1 MRFTKLS
8 SPTKV
13 SEEQRRLEKQHEDLL
28 RRERELKKALVTI
41 PKQIQKKKEKERKTQ
56 TLHVDGTTQSIP
68 IGSLRLSRSVAP
80 SRKTR
85 SLPARELQNAR
96 IRFLLLCIVLAS
108 VVVMLWRAI
117 PSK

>member
-1 MRFTKLS
+1 MEYQS
-8 SPTKV
+8 
-13 SEEQRRLEKQHEDLL
+13 
-28 RRERELKKALVTI
+28 
-41 PKQIQKKKEKERKTQ
+41 KKKEKERKTQ
-56 TLHVDGTTQSIP
+56 TLHVAGTAQIIP
-68 IGSLRLSRSVAP
+68 FGSRISRPVAP

-108 VVVMLWRAI
+108 VVIMLWRAS

>member
-8 SPTKV
+8 STTKV
-13 SEEQRRLEKQHEDLL
+13 STEQRRLEKEHEDLL

-56 TLHVDGTTQSIP
+56 TLHVAGTAQSIP
-68 IGSLRLSRSVAP
+68 FGSRISRPVAP

-108 VVVMLWRAI
+108 VVIMLWRAI

>member
-8 SPTKV
+8 SSTKV
-13 SEEQRRLEKQHEDLL
+13 STEQRRLEKEHEDVL
-28 RRERELKKALVTI
+28 RRQRELNKALVTI

-56 TLHVDGTTQSIP
+56 TLQVQGTAQSIP
-68 IGSLRLSRSVAP
+68 FGSRISRPVAP

-108 VVVMLWRAI
+108 VVIMLWRAI

>member
-8 SPTKV
+8 SSTKV
-13 SEEQRRLEKQHEDLL
+13 STEQRRLEKEHEDLL

-41 PKQIQKKKEKERKTQ
+41 PKQIQKKKEKERKMQ
-56 TLHVDGTTQSIP
+56 TLHVAGTAQSIP
-68 IGSLRLSRSVAP
+68 FGSRISRPVAP

-108 VVVMLWRAI
+108 VVIMLWRAI